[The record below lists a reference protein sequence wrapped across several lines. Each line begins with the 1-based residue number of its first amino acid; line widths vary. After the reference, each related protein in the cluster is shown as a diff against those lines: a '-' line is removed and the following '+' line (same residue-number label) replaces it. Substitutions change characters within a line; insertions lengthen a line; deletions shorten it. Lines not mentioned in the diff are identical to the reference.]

1 MSRDNGE
8 RSRFAGQ
15 GAPRAAPQR
24 IAVVT
29 TDPTLGPNGEN
40 CQTCRFKVEI
50 QLPPPN
56 LNKLVVCKKDPPQV
70 VVTGMGTGTTF
81 PPITDWCFAYQ
92 AQPAANDEGAAT

>member
-1 MSRDNGE
+1 MSRENGGP
-8 RSRFAGQ
+8 SRFAGR
-15 GAPRAAPQR
+15 GGGHPEASR

-29 TDPTLGPNGEN
+29 TEATLGPNGEN

-70 VVTGMGTGTTF
+70 VMTGMGTGTTF
-81 PPITDWCFAYQ
+81 PPITDWCFSYEPQ
-92 AQPAANDEGAAT
+92 KAANDEAPP